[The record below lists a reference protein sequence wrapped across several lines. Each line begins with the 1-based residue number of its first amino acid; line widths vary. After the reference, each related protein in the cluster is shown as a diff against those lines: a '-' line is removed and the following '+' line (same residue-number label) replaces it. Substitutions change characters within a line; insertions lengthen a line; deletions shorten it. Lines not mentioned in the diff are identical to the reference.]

1 MNTRYLAIAAV
12 LSLASGHVA
21 AETVAI
27 TGATVHTMAR
37 VGTLENATVVI
48 VDGRVRTIGSGVAVP
63 DGARVIAGEGLVV
76 TPGLFDAWGQMGIVE
91 IGAVDG
97 TNDSTAEDTAYGA
110 ALNVADAVN
119 PRSEVIAVNRIEGV
133 TRSIV
138 APRAHGHLIGGQAIV
153 INLSGAGDWLE
164 KSPAALAVQLGERG
178 ASLSGGS
185 RAAALLELRETL
197 TDARDYAR
205 NRSAFERGAR
215 RAYARSRLDLEALQP
230 VLAGDIPIVALV
242 HRAADIE
249 ALLRL
254 KREFKL
260 RVIVAGGAEAWL
272 VADQLAEESVPV
284 IVDPLVN
291 LPGSFELLRATG
303 ENAARLHAAGVTVA
317 FGTNDSHNARNL
329 RQAAGNAVAR
339 GLPWDVALAA
349 STVTGARVFG
359 IDATLKEGK
368 AADLVV
374 WDGDPLELSS
384 FPVAVFINGAAIP
397 MVSRQTELRDR
408 YLRNPDELPH
418 SYR

>member
-1 MNTRYLAIAAV
+1 MNFRHIATAALLAAFVGPA
-12 LSLASGHVA
+12 A
-21 AETVAI
+21 AETIAI

-37 VGTLENATVVI
+37 AGTIDDATVVI
-48 VDGRVRTIGSGVAVP
+48 VDGRVRAIGTGIEIP
-63 DGARVIAGEGLVV
+63 DGARVIAGDGLVV
-76 TPGLFDAWGQMGIVE
+76 TPGLFDAWGEMGIVE

-97 TNDSTAEDTAYGA
+97 TNDSRAEDSAYGA

-133 TRSIV
+133 TRSVV
-138 APRAHGHLIGGQAIV
+138 APTADGHVIGGQAIV
-153 INLSGAGDWLE
+153 INLGGAGDWLE

-178 ASLSGGS
+178 ATLAGGS
-185 RAAALLELRETL
+185 RAAALLELREAL
-197 TDARDYAR
+197 MDARDYAR

-215 RAYARSRLDLEALQP
+215 RTYARSRLDLEALQP

-260 RVIVAGGAEAWL
+260 RVIVSGGAEAWL
-272 VADQLAEESVPV
+272 VADQLAAESVPV
-284 IVDPLVN
+284 IMDPFVN

-303 ENAARLHAAGVTVA
+303 ENAARLHAAGVSVA

-349 STVTGARVFG
+349 TTVTGARVFG
-359 IDATLKEGK
+359 IDATLEPGK
-368 AADLVV
+368 PADLVV
-374 WDGDPLELSS
+374 WDGDPLELSTY
-384 FPVAVFINGAAIP
+384 PVAVFIDGESIP
-397 MVSRQTELRDR
+397 LVSRQTELRDR
-408 YLRNPDELPH
+408 YLRKPDALPY

>member
-1 MNTRYLAIAAV
+1 MKLLHFTAAAV
-12 LSLASGHVA
+12 LATVSTYAT

-27 TGATVHTMAR
+27 TGATVHTMTRA
-37 VGTLENATVVI
+37 GTLNDATVVI
-48 VDGRVRTIGSGVAVP
+48 VDGQLRAIGNGVAVP
-63 DGARVIAGEGLVV
+63 DGARVISGDGLVI
-76 TPGLFDAWGQMGIVE
+76 TPGLFDAWGEMGLVE
-91 IGAVDG
+91 ISAVDG
-97 TNDSTAEDTAYGA
+97 TNDSRAEDTDYGA

-119 PRSEVIAVNRIEGV
+119 PRSELIAVNRIEGV
-133 TRSIV
+133 TRSVV
-138 APRAHGHLIGGQAIV
+138 APTADGYLIGGQAIV
-153 INLSGAGDWLE
+153 INLGGAGDWLE

-185 RAAALLELRETL
+185 RAAALLALREAL
-197 TDARDYAR
+197 TDARDYGR
-205 NRSAFERGAR
+205 NRSAFERGSR

-230 VLAGDIPIVALV
+230 VLKGDIPIVALV

-260 RVIVAGGAEAWL
+260 RVIVSGGAEAWL
-272 VADQLAEESVPV
+272 VADQLAAESVPV
-284 IVDPLVN
+284 IVDPLMN

-303 ENAARLHAAGVTVA
+303 ENAARLHAAGVSVA

-349 STVTGARVFG
+349 TTVTGARAFG
-359 IDATLKEGK
+359 IDASLEAGK
-368 AADLVV
+368 VADLVV

-384 FPVAVFINGAAIP
+384 FPVAVFINGASIP
-397 MVSRQTELRDR
+397 LTSRQTELRDR
-408 YLRNPDELPH
+408 YLRKPDALPH

>member
-1 MNTRYLAIAAV
+1 MNWRLTAAAALLAAA
-12 LSLASGHVA
+12 SSHAA
-21 AETVAI
+21 AETIAI

-37 VGTLENATVVI
+37 AGTLVDATVVI
-48 VDGRVRTIGSGVAVP
+48 VDGRVRAIGSGVSVP
-63 DGARVIAGEGLVV
+63 DGARIIAGERLVV
-76 TPGLFDAWGQMGIVE
+76 TPGLFDAWGRMGIVE

-97 TNDSTAEDTAYGA
+97 TNDSTAEDSAYGA
-110 ALNVADAVN
+110 ALNVTDAVN
-119 PRSEVIAVNRIEGV
+119 PRSELIAVNRIEGV
-133 TRSIV
+133 TRSVV
-138 APRAHGHLIGGQAIV
+138 APTADGHLIGGQAIV
-153 INLSGAGDWLE
+153 INLGGAGDWLE

-185 RAAALLELRETL
+185 RAAALLSLREAL
-197 TDARDYAR
+197 SDARDYSR
-205 NRSAFERGAR
+205 NRSAYERGAR

-230 VLAGDIPIVALV
+230 VLKGEVPIVALV

-254 KREFKL
+254 KREFKV
-260 RVIVAGGAEAWL
+260 RVIVSGGAEAWL
-272 VADQLAEESVPV
+272 VADQLAAESVPV
-284 IVDPLVN
+284 IMDPLVN

-349 STVTGARVFG
+349 ATVTGARVFG
-359 IDATLKEGK
+359 IDSALEEGK
-368 AADLVV
+368 VADLVV
-374 WDGDPLELSS
+374 WDGDPLELAS

-397 MVSRQTELRDR
+397 LVSRQTELRDR
-408 YLRNPDELPH
+408 YLRRPDALPH
-418 SYR
+418 AYR